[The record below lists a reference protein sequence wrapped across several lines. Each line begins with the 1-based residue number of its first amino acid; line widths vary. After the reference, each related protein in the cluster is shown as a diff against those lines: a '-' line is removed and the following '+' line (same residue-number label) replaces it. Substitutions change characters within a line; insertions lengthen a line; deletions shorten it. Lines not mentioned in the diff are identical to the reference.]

1 MKKVVF
7 LLFVVAVVVASQAQ
21 TQSVRPARLLP
32 PSRRVN
38 GRGGRQ
44 SPGAVLLK
52 PASATTNTPAGAK
65 PKPRLGAGPATKARS
80 LIKVAPSTAAAK
92 VTTKAPTPGSP
103 KTKCKGRCKFPEE
116 VCVRKA
122 RCAGPQCFFCAEAN
136 SIPKVSVPKSTPSP
150 MNNMNSGF
158 DTMMMDN
165 MGMLGMQQQQQPTDI
180 FSDIFGL
187 GPSTGGFD
195 LFGTSSQQS
204 IRQPA
209 SPRFTNSFYSRN
221 PLTSIPVAGESLF
234 NPLDFSQPF
243 GGLFGGSG
251 SGSGGMN
258 NLLSMSMLGIDPF
271 QLF

>member
-195 LFGTSSQQS
+195 LF
-204 IRQPA
+204 
-209 SPRFTNSFYSRN
+209 SRN